1 MLCIENTVQPE
12 KEDFMK
18 RYRVLQVFVTVLL
31 IFGMIQVVSAAQKML
46 ISPRNVVIN
55 YEQRELQA
63 PTAIKTELNTL
74 RQQIKTK
81 NLKFQVGYTAAMDF
95 SLAQLTGLKT
105 PANLVNLVKAQNL
118 KAAQIMKTLPAL
130 QIPTCSPTARAFD
143 WRKAGGTT
151 GVRDQGACG
160 SCWAF
165 ATHGAFEGN
174 YRIRNSSVI
183 DSSEQDTLDC
193 SGAGSCGGGW
203 WAHQYL
209 IDKGSATEASYPYTA
224 VKGTCRS
231 ISRPYQAVTWGYVG
245 NSSSIPSIAALKQ
258 ALCQHGPIAVAL
270 RATNLFKAYT
280 GGVFNEFATGNVN
293 HGVTLIGWDDDKG
306 AWLIKNSWGTGWGS
320 TCEYGS
326 EKGYMWIAYN
336 CNKAGYAA
344 SWVEAK
350 PKPAPAKEDCIL
362 FNHKTTTVKQTGKNW
377 RIVDGSHSMFAFGTK
392 KDEAYKALS
401 IIKYYN
407 MNKSCFVGRPG
418 PSFQYMLVGNSAP
431 KGAMK
436 GEDCVSFNPRTA
448 QVKQISGSWKIVDGS
463 HWMFD
468 FGSKKSEAYE
478 SLKIIKKYGFTRSCF
493 VGRPN
498 PSFKYL
504 RR

>member
-1 MLCIENTVQPE
+1 
-12 KEDFMK
+12 MK
-18 RYRVLQVFVTVLL
+18 RYRVLKVVVAVLL
-31 IFGMIQVVSAAQKML
+31 IFGMTQAVSAAQKVL

-55 YEQRELQA
+55 YQQRELQA
-63 PTAIKTELNTL
+63 PQAIKTQLNTL

-105 PANLVNLVKAQNL
+105 PSNLVNLVKAQNI
-118 KAAQIMKTLPAL
+118 KAARIIKTLPAL
-130 QIPTCSPTARAFD
+130 RLPTCSPTAQTFD
-143 WRKAGGTT
+143 WRRAAGTT

-174 YRIRNSSVI
+174 YRIRNKSVI
-183 DSSEQDTLDC
+183 DSSEKDTLDC
-193 SGAGSCGGGW
+193 SGAGSCNGGW

-209 IDKGSATEASYPYTA
+209 IDKGSATEATYPYA
-224 VKGTCRS
+224 PVKQTCQNV
-231 ISRPYQAVTWGYVG
+231 SRPYKAITWGYVG
-245 NSSSIPSIAALKQ
+245 NSSSIPSTTALKQ
-258 ALCQHGPIAVAL
+258 ALCQHGPIAIAL

-280 GGVFNEFATGNVN
+280 GGVFNEFAAGSVN
-293 HGVTLIGWDDDKG
+293 HGVTLIGWDDNKQ

-320 TCEYGS
+320 TCGYGA

-350 PKPAPAKEDCIL
+350 PKPTPAKEDCIP
-362 FNHKTTTVKQTGKNW
+362 FNPRTTTVKIAGKNW
-377 RIVDGSHSMFAFGTK
+377 LIVDGRHSMFAFGNK
-392 KDEAYKALS
+392 KNEADKALA
-401 IIKYYN
+401 IIKHYK

-436 GEDCVSFNPRTA
+436 GEDCVSFNPKTA
-448 QVKQISGSWKIVDGS
+448 QVKQIKGNWKIVDGS

-468 FGSKKSEAYE
+468 FGNKKKEAYE
-478 SLKIIKKYGFTRSCF
+478 SLKIIKKYGFTHSCF